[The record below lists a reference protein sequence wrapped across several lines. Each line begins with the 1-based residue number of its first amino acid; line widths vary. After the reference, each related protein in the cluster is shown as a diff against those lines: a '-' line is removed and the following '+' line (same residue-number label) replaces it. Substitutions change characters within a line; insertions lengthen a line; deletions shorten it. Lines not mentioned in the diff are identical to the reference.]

1 VGRHY
6 SDFAL
11 DGQNELV
18 LEMDKAFHC
27 GKELKEVPVCFY
39 RKNGSVVP
47 LLLDTNVSYSED
59 GNFHHT
65 RCFFR
70 DDTCRRHGAFYTLV
84 YLILQSQTLFL
95 KTYKSTMSCSSLPCR
110 WILTLLP
117 CHSAHGCWQVCTR
130 CVCACAYKYS
140 DKVIERATLSDG

>member
-1 VGRHY
+1 LFYFILFYFILFYFILFIYLIALCHYSVEEYVGRHY

-27 GKELKEVPVCFY
+27 GKKLKEVPVCFY
-39 RKNGSVVP
+39 RKNGSIVP

-70 DDTCRRHGAFYTLV
+70 DDTGRRHGAFYTLV
-84 YLILQSQTLFL
+84 YLILQSQTIFL
-95 KTYKSTMSCSSLPCR
+95 KTYKSTMS
-110 WILTLLP
+110 
-117 CHSAHGCWQVCTR
+117 
-130 CVCACAYKYS
+130 
-140 DKVIERATLSDG
+140 